1 MKIYQLT
8 TTQGLVRYYY
18 VRGVA
23 DLFQSRLGGTIRE
36 IHGSDVESCIRAETS
51 LETDYLNTVYDVE

>member
-8 TTQGLVRYYY
+8 TTQGLIRYYY

-23 DLFQSRLGGTIRE
+23 DMFRSRLGGTVRE
-36 IHGSDVESCIRAETS
+36 IHAADVESCIRAERS
-51 LETDYLNTVYDVE
+51 LRTDCPVR

>member
-23 DLFQSRLGGTIRE
+23 DLFRSRLGGTIRE
-36 IHGSDVESCIRAETS
+36 IQAPDVESCICSGTS
-51 LETDYLNTVYDVE
+51 LALDGLHTVYDV

>member
-36 IHGSDVESCIRAETS
+36 IRASNVESCIRAERS
-51 LETDYLNTVYDVE
+51 LETDYQQQVYDV